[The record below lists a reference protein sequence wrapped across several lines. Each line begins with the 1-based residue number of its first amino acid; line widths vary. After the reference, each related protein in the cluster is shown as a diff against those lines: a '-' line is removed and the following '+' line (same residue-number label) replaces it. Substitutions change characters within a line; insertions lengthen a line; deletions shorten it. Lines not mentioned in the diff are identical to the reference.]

1 MSKWQ
6 VINNRHNRCNNRK
19 SRKCSFLIAYICIH
33 SYLKRMKMNLY
44 MTDKRYKETIHT
56 DKNNYEYTT
65 ITQDENKVRIYT
77 LKNGLKVFLAQ
88 NFDAPRIQTYI
99 PVRTGSNNDPSDNTG
114 LAHYLEHMMFKGT
127 SRLGTQ
133 NWEKEK
139 VLLDQIS
146 DLYEQHKA
154 EQDPE
159 KKKEIYTKI
168 DEVSQQAS
176 QYAIANEYDKV
187 ISSLGASGTN
197 AHTWFDETVYKNN
210 IPNNEL
216 EKWLKV
222 EKERFSELTL
232 RLFHTELES
241 VYEEFN
247 RAQDNDSRL
256 VNYELMDA
264 LFPTHPNGQQTTL
277 GKPEHLKNPSMKA
290 IHKYFDEYYVPNN
303 YAMVLV
309 GDLDFEETI
318 QLVDQYF
325 GAIPYKELP
334 KKTPIIEKPLTEIVE
349 RTVKSPTTPRTQLA
363 WRTDSYGSREAI
375 LADIIANI
383 LSNRGEAGLL
393 DLNINQTQR
402 MLWAQAF
409 SVGLKEYGYFSIV
422 AVPKEMQT
430 LNEAK
435 EMVLEQI
442 ELLKKG
448 DFPDWMLPAIINDF
462 KLQRMK
468 TLETADGLATNLYD
482 TYIKGRSWEEELS
495 EMDEYSTVT
504 KQEVVDFSNEFF
516 KDNYVLINKEKG
528 VNDKLL
534 RVDNPGI
541 TPIKINREA
550 QSEFLQEILA
560 EKTEDIQPEFIDYQ
574 KEIKTT
580 SVKDKKLS
588 FVKNKYNEI
597 AQAHFI
603 FPFGSDHDRDLG
615 ISTQVLQYLGTEKF
629 SPEDLKKEFFK
640 IGVSNDFKTSADQL
654 LISLSGLEENLE
666 KGIELLQ
673 HWMHNV
679 QPDQEIYNQF
689 VETILENREAVKK
702 DKNRIMTALTNYTKL
717 GEFSRFT
724 DIISKEELESSN
736 VEVFTDRM
744 KKLFD
749 YPYQVFFYGKSFENF
764 TNYIEKYI
772 ETASLQIPEPKKYP
786 EPETKGN
793 VYFMN
798 YDMVQ
803 MEMSKI
809 GRGNEVNTANFGK
822 INVFNEYFGRG
833 LSSIV
838 FQEIRESKSLAYS
851 AYVSYAANSESG
863 HPDYI
868 TTYIGTQPDK
878 LQIAVDTMSEL
889 MNELPEVPIQFENA
903 RNAALKQIASTRITR
918 TTIFFNTL
926 RLKKIGISHD
936 FRKDIYQQIQSLKFD
951 DVNKFYQTEIKP
963 VHFNTAII
971 GKRENLNM
979 EAVNQMGEFKELT
992 LKDIF
997 GH

>member
-1 MSKWQ
+1 
-6 VINNRHNRCNNRK
+6 
-19 SRKCSFLIAYICIH
+19 
-33 SYLKRMKMNLY
+33 MNLH
-44 MTDKRYKETIHT
+44 MIDTRYKETVHT
-56 DKNNYEYTT
+56 DQNNYQYIT
-65 ITQDENKVRIYT
+65 ITHDENKVRIYT
-77 LKNGLKVFLAQ
+77 LKNGLQVFLAQ
-88 NFDAPRIQTYI
+88 NLDAPRIQTYI

-127 SRLGTQ
+127 SKIGTQ
-133 NWEKEK
+133 NWGKEK

-146 DLYEQHKA
+146 ELYEQHKA

-159 KKKEIYTKI
+159 KKKEIYQKI
-168 DEVSQQAS
+168 DEVSQEAS

-210 IPNNEL
+210 VPNNEL

-222 EKERFSELTL
+222 EKERFSELVL

-309 GDLDFEETI
+309 GDLDFEETVK
-318 QLVDQYF
+318 LVDQYF
-325 GAIPYKELP
+325 GSIPYKELP
-334 KKTPIIEKPLTEIVE
+334 TKTPIIEKPITEIIE

-363 WRTDSYGSREAI
+363 WRTDSYGTREAM
-375 LADIIANI
+375 LADVIANI

-409 SVGLKEYGYFSIV
+409 SVGLKQYGYFSIV
-422 AVPKEMQT
+422 AVPKESQT

-468 TLETADGLATNLYD
+468 ALETADGLASNLYD
-482 TYIKGRSWEEELS
+482 TYIKGRSWEQELS

-504 KQEVVDFSNEFF
+504 KQEVVDFANEFF
-516 KDNYVLINKEKG
+516 KDNYVIINKEKG

-550 QSEFLQEILA
+550 QSEFLKSIVD
-560 EKTEDIQPEFIDYQ
+560 EKTEDIKPEFIDYQ
-574 KEIKTT
+574 KEIRTEI
-580 SVKDKKLS
+580 VKDKKLS

-597 AQAHFI
+597 AQVYFI

-615 ISTQVLQYLGTEKF
+615 ISTQVLQYLGTDQL

-640 IGVSNDFKTSADQL
+640 IGVNNDFKTTADQL
-654 LISLSGLEENLE
+654 LISLSGLEENIE

-673 HWMHNV
+673 DWMHNV
-679 QPDQEIYNQF
+679 KPDQEIYTQF

-724 DIISKEELESSN
+724 DIISKEELETTK

-744 KKLFD
+744 QKLFKF
-749 YPYQVFFYGKSFENF
+749 PYQMFFYGKNFENF
-764 TNYIEKYI
+764 TNYIQKYI
-772 ETASLQIPEPKKYP
+772 ETESLQMPEPKKYP

-803 MEMSKI
+803 MEMSKV
-809 GRGNEVNTANFGK
+809 GRGNEVNTGNFGK

-851 AYVSYAANSESG
+851 AYVSYSANSESG

-878 LQIAVDTMSEL
+878 LQIAVDTMNEL
-889 MNELPEVPIQFENA
+889 MDELPEVNIQFENA
-903 RNAALKQIASTRITR
+903 KNAALKQIASTRINR

-936 FRKDIYQQIQSLKFD
+936 FRKDIYQQIQSLKFE
-951 DVNKFYQTEIKP
+951 DVKQFYQTEIKP

-971 GKRENLNM
+971 GKKENLNM
-979 EAVNQMGEFKELT
+979 EAVNQMGAFKELT
-992 LKDIF
+992 LKDVF
-997 GH
+997 GN

>member
-1 MSKWQ
+1 
-6 VINNRHNRCNNRK
+6 
-19 SRKCSFLIAYICIH
+19 
-33 SYLKRMKMNLY
+33 
-44 MTDKRYKETIHT
+44 MTNGKYNETIHT
-56 DKNNYEYTT
+56 DSNNYEYIT
-65 ITQDENKVRIYT
+65 ISNDENKVRIYT

-127 SRLGTQ
+127 SKIGTQ
-133 NWEKEK
+133 NWEKESE
-139 VLLDQIS
+139 LLNKIS

-154 EQDPE
+154 ESDPE
-159 KKKEIYTKI
+159 KKKEIYKKI
-168 DEVSQQAS
+168 DEISQEAS
-176 QYAIANEYDKV
+176 QYAIANEYDKA
-187 ISSLGASGTN
+187 ISSLGATGTN

-222 EKERFSELTL
+222 EKERFSEIAL

-303 YAMVLV
+303 YAVVLV
-309 GDLDFEETI
+309 GDLDFEKTI

-325 GAIPYKELP
+325 GALPYRELP
-334 KKTPIIEKPLTEIVE
+334 EKVQVIEKPITEIVK
-349 RTVKSPTTPRTQLA
+349 RKVKSPTTPRVQLA
-363 WRTDSYGSREAI
+363 WRTQSYGTKEAM
-375 LADIIANI
+375 LVDIVANI

-393 DLNINQTQR
+393 DLNINQTQKL
-402 MLWAQAF
+402 LWGQAF

-422 AVPKEMQT
+422 AVPKETQT
-430 LNEAK
+430 LDEAK
-435 EMVLEQI
+435 ELVLEQI
-442 ELLKKG
+442 ELLKSG

-482 TYIKGRSWEEELS
+482 TYIKGRTWEQELN
-495 EMDEYSTVT
+495 EMDEYAEFT
-504 KQEVVDFSNEFF
+504 KEDVVNFANEFF
-516 KDNYVLINKEKG
+516 RENYVIVYKEKG
-528 VNDKLL
+528 INDRLI
-534 RVDNPGI
+534 RVENPGI
-541 TPIKINREA
+541 TPVKINRNN
-550 QSEFLQEILA
+550 QSEFLQQILS
-560 EKTEDIQPEFIDYQ
+560 EKTEDIKPEFIDYQ
-574 KEIKTT
+574 KEIKTDLI
-580 SVKDKKLS
+580 KDKKIS
-588 FVKNKYNEI
+588 FVKNKYNDI
-597 AQAHFI
+597 AQVHFI

-615 ISTQVLQYLGTEKF
+615 ISTQVLQYLGTDQF

-640 IGVSNDFKTSADQL
+640 IGISNDFKTTNDQL
-654 LISLSGLEENLE
+654 LISLSGLEENIE
-666 KGIELLQ
+666 QGIELLQ
-673 HWMHNV
+673 HWMYEV
-679 QPDQEIYNQF
+679 KPDQEIYQQF
-689 VETILENREAVKK
+689 VETVLENRAAVKK
-702 DKNRIMTALTNYTKL
+702 DKGRIMAALTNYTKL
-717 GEFSRFT
+717 GAFSRFT
-724 DIISKEELESSN
+724 DVISEEELKN
-736 VEVFTDRM
+736 TDVEVFTDRL
-744 KKLFD
+744 KNLFKF
-749 YPYQVFFYGKSFENF
+749 PYQIFFYGKNFENF
-764 TNYIEKYI
+764 MTYIGKYT
-772 ETASLQIPEPKKYP
+772 ENASLQIPEPKQYP
-786 EPETKGN
+786 EPETIGN
-793 VYFMN
+793 VYFTN

-803 MEMSKI
+803 VEMSKV
-809 GRGNEVNTANFGK
+809 GRGNPVDIGNFGK

-851 AYVSYAANSESG
+851 AYVSYAPNSELN

-878 LQIAVDTMSEL
+878 LQIAVDTMTEL
-889 MNELPEVPIQFENA
+889 MSELPEVSSQFENA
-903 RNAALKQIASTRITR
+903 RNSALKQIASTRITR
-918 TTIFFNTL
+918 TNIFFNTL
-926 RLKKIGISHD
+926 RLKKLNIHYD
-936 FRKDIYQQIQSLKFD
+936 VRKDIYDQIQKLSFEDLKQFY
-951 DVNKFYQTEIKP
+951 NKEIKP
-963 VHFNTAII
+963 IHFNTAII
-971 GKRENLNM
+971 GKKENLNM
-979 EAVNQMGEFKELT
+979 EAVNKMGTFTEVS